1 MNSSWKVGDWETCS
15 ASCGGGSQY
24 RPVVCVQAVGDLANV
39 VNNALCK
46 STILPKPDMVR
57 ACNQF
62 KCPEWAISDWSAV
75 SSVTVGT
82 THHFRKVGGGGRE
95 FPSGLHLLSTPSGE
109 NLPSPLCTRLWLP
122 LN

>member
-82 THHFRKVGGGGRE
+82 THHFRKVGGGERISLWSSSIKHTFRGE
-95 FPSGLHLLSTPSGE
+95 SAPPPYVPASGS
-109 NLPSPLCTRLWLP
+109 R
-122 LN
+122 